1 MRTIIK
7 IIGVQE
13 KRKGN
18 SIYYKTLA
26 LLDDGSEAW
35 GFSEDDQTYKVN
47 DKVEHFYDHAHNE
60 EKIRHKPTLDK
71 TISK

>member
-13 KRKGN
+13 KRTGN
-18 SIYYKTLA
+18 RIYYKTLA

-35 GFSEDDQTYKVN
+35 GFSDTDSGYAVN
-47 DKVEHFYDHAHNE
+47 DLVEHFYDHAHNE
-60 EKIRHKPTLDK
+60 EKMRKKLD
-71 TISK
+71 T